1 MSYVISILIFL
12 LIFGLI
18 VFSHEFG
25 HFAMAKRNGIRVN
38 EFMIGMGPK
47 IVSWRRGETLY
58 SLRLLPVG
66 GACVFDGLD
75 DNSEDED
82 EEDAV
87 REKAGTV
94 EADREEHT
102 DLKAD
107 KEGRQ
112 ESDTGSRRY
121 YDASVGARIATT
133 LAGPF
138 MNFLLG
144 FVLACIIVAFSG
156 TDLPVVQSVMED
168 SAAEEAGLLEG
179 DVITRINGRSIHIY
193 REVSLAS
200 MMNYG
205 EPMTITYE
213 RDGVKNTV
221 TLVPKYYEEDNRYY
235 IGLSGGGEYIRCN
248 ALQVFQYG
256 WYEAEYWVRATFDS
270 LGLIFRGHFSRDD
283 LTGPVGVV
291 QVVNDT
297 YNEVSPY
304 GSMALIISYLELAT
318 LLSINVGILNLLPLP
333 ALDGGRL
340 LFQIIEA
347 VRGKP
352 VPREKEGYV
361 HLAGAVCLIVLMVLV
376 MFNDITRFFR

>member
-12 LIFGLI
+12 LIFGII

-58 SLRLLPVG
+58 SLRLLPIG
-66 GACVFDGLD
+66 GACVFDGMD
-75 DNSEDED
+75 DDG
-82 EEDAV
+82 EE
-87 REKAGTV
+87 GT
-94 EADREEHT
+94 
-102 DLKAD
+102 
-107 KEGRQ
+107 Q
-112 ESDTGSRRY
+112 ESSETDEGSHRY
-121 YDASVGARIATT
+121 YDAGVGARIATT
-133 LAGPF
+133 LAGPL

-144 FVLACIIVAFSG
+144 FVLACILVAFTG

-168 SAAEEAGLLEG
+168 SAAEEAGLMKG

-200 MMNYG
+200 MMDYG
-205 EPMTITYE
+205 EPLTITYE
-213 RDGVKNTV
+213 RDGTKNTV
-221 TLVPKYYEEDNRYY
+221 TLVPKFYQDDNRYY
-235 IGLSGGGEYIRCN
+235 IGLAGGGEYMHCN

-256 WYEAEYWVRATFDS
+256 WYEAQYWVRATFDS
-270 LGLIFRGHFSRDD
+270 LGLIFRGHFSKDD

-304 GSMALIISYLELAT
+304 GGMALITSYLELAT

-340 LFQIIEA
+340 LFQLIEA
-347 VRGKP
+347 VRGRP

-361 HLAGAVCLIVLMVLV
+361 HLAGAVFLIVLMVLV
-376 MFNDITRFFR
+376 MFNDITRLFG